1 MSFELLILILEF
13 LCSIIFSLF
22 LFNYYIKKDTKIII
36 IIISIIIWI
45 LTFSLMIIL
54 PHDIA
59 VSRRI
64 ALSKNNND
72 DNSLADFI
80 LSCYKKIYWTMFIMT
95 WIFVPFLSK
104 YEKNG
109 NLTISSKIIY
119 SIKQN
124 LLIYG
129 IGLSIGIICFI
140 FTKIIYHEYRISV
153 FKLK

>member
-1 MSFELLILILEF
+1 
-13 LCSIIFSLF
+13 
-22 LFNYYIKKDTKIII
+22 
-36 IIISIIIWI
+36 
-45 LTFSLMIIL
+45 
-54 PHDIA
+54 
-59 VSRRI
+59 
-64 ALSKNNND
+64 
-72 DNSLADFI
+72 
-80 LSCYKKIYWTMFIMT
+80 MFIMT

-119 SIKQN
+119 SIKKN

-129 IGLSIGIICFI
+129 IGLGIGIICFI